1 MKIQDLLLEAR
12 EAPLYHF
19 TTEANV
25 FQILAN
31 DTLRAGGPS
40 AAHGEMQQGGRI
52 YFTRDYG
59 RQFVPGM
66 AIEGSWGFRVNQEK
80 LREKFGKKLHAGG
93 QTRWTEP
100 MRQAWLADPANA
112 DIIAKVKSGEL
123 RGSLTMNGA
132 DVRDIVSGNIGKAA
146 RWESEEWLDVDALP
160 DFHKY
165 ITGIVFS
172 GGSGKKDYSVNYGSR
187 AVDVDENLD
196 EFVAQLISHF
206 NSPKMWPRRDALMK
220 WMMENSVPFVYKRRD
235 YGVRAVKN
243 RMFEIIKQRKA
254 DKSAEQFDYLATK
267 NTAGGGIMTS
277 APTNDPIRAAQWIL
291 KNKPEKFPN
300 GMFAITPSGGAEIQ
314 FREPY
319 KNSRELPQ
327 AAE

>member
-1 MKIQDLLLEAR
+1 MLFR
-12 EAPLYHF
+12 
-19 TTEANV
+19 
-25 FQILAN
+25 
-31 DTLRAGGPS
+31 S
-40 AAHGEMQQGGRI
+40 
-52 YFTRDYG
+52 
-59 RQFVPGM
+59 
-66 AIEGSWGFRVNQEK
+66 SWGFRVDQEK
-80 LREKFGKKLHAGG
+80 LREKFGRKLHAGS

-100 MRQAWLADPANA
+100 QRQAWLADPANA
-112 DIIAKVKSGEL
+112 DIIDMVKSGKI
-123 RGSLTMNGA
+123 RGSLNRGGA
-132 DVRDIVSGNIGKAA
+132 DVKDIISGNISKTA
-146 RWESEEWLDVDALP
+146 RWESEEWLDVDTLP

-172 GGSGKKDYSVNYGSR
+172 GGSGDQDYSVNYGSR

-220 WMMENSVPFVYKRRD
+220 WMMENRIPFVYKRGD